1 MKRLITVVLTALLFS
16 ASNFALADNAT
27 TVGRYLTVEKQALNA
42 QSDLLQQTFQVRFPN
57 QIKTIGDAIHYLL
70 RFSGYSLIDNTRL
83 SKEAQAV
90 ISQPLPSVDRQ
101 LGTMSLQDGL
111 LTLAGQPFGL
121 IVDPVH
127 RLISLRLKPAY
138 QTIYKR

>member
-1 MKRLITVVLTALLFS
+1 MSFKVLLSGLFLLS
-16 ASNFALADNAT
+16 LASFASADNQT
-27 TVGRYLTVEKQALNA
+27 TVGRYLTVENQALTA
-42 QSDLLQQTFQVRFPN
+42 QTYLLQQTFQVRFPN

-90 ISQPLPSVDRQ
+90 IAQSLPNVDRQ
-101 LGTMSLQDGL
+101 LGTMSIQDGL
-111 LTLAGQPFGL
+111 LTLVGQPFGL
-121 IVDPVH
+121 VVDPVH

>member
-1 MKRLITVVLTALLFS
+1 MKQLTSVVLTALLFS
-16 ASNFALADNAT
+16 ASNFALADNNT
-27 TVGRYLTVEKQALNA
+27 TVGRYLTVENQALTA
-42 QSDLLQQTFQVRFPN
+42 QADLLQQTFQVRFPN

-70 RFSGYSLIDNTRL
+70 RFSGYSLVDNTKL

-101 LGTMSLQDGL
+101 LGTHSLQDGL
-111 LTLAGQPFGL
+111 LTLVGQPFGL
-121 IVDPVH
+121 IIDPVH

-138 QTIYKR
+138 HTIYKR